1 MCCERGFYHR
11 LRMSVTYLEE
21 FTMNKIK
28 NISDR
33 RVLRTKQAIRESFK
47 ELTNKYNISEI
58 TVTDI
63 TNNANINRKTFYNYY
78 ADINALIDE
87 IGDEFI
93 AVFEEDLKKLQ
104 AETDS
109 QNIYPVLQQLN
120 ALIESN
126 YDLYY
131 ALFQTDDSI
140 NISHKIEQL
149 LKKRAITLFLKKY
162 DTKPEIA
169 IPLCEYCISGTLAIF
184 RYWFNSNRAMPI
196 EELSRQV
203 HLMTT
208 GALHNL
214 LKD

>member
-1 MCCERGFYHR
+1 MLCLGFLPHF
-11 LRMSVTYLEE
+11 LKSVTYLGK

-47 ELTNKYNISEI
+47 ELTSKYRISEI

-78 ADINALIDE
+78 ADINALLDE
-87 IGDEFI
+87 IEDEFI
-93 AVFEEDLKKLQ
+93 SVFEEDLKKLQ
-104 AETDS
+104 AETDF

-140 NISHKIEQL
+140 NILHKIEQL
-149 LKKRAITLFLKKY
+149 LKDRAITLFLEKY

-169 IPLCEYCISGTLAIF
+169 IPICEYCISGTLAIF
-184 RYWFNSNRAMPI
+184 RYWFNSNKAISI
-196 EELSRQV
+196 EELSRQI